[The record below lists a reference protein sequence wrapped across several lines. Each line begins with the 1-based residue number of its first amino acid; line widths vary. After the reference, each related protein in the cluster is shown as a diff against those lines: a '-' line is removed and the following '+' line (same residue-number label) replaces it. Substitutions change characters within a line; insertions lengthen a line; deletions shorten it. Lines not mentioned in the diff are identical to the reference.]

1 VAELRPPDPVWQL
14 YLARR
19 FGLRTPGQQIA
30 LAGLLTGS
38 RRPNRVIA
46 AEAGCHYLVVR
57 RLRHLLED
65 AGVIDAYSAPSGRN
79 QSGVDLAR
87 KQLAADP
94 SRANLAIA
102 ALAGCGERTV
112 TDQRHEMEAADE
124 ICVYRYGKHAA
135 GCPCAPHGREF
146 VILADGTMQ
155 RVITAG
161 DTLVPWERII
171 ST

>member
-38 RRPNRVIA
+38 RRPDRVIA
-46 AEAGCHYLVVR
+46 AEAGCHYLVVWQV
-57 RLRHLLED
+57 RHLLED
-65 AGVIDAYSAPSGRN
+65 AGVIDDAYSAPSARN
-79 QSGVDLAR
+79 QSGKQLVR

-102 ALAGCGERTV
+102 ALAGCGEWTV
-112 TDQRHEMEAADE
+112 GDQRHQMETARE
-124 ICVYRYGKHAA
+124 VCVYRAGEHAA
-135 GCPCAPHGREF
+135 GCWCGASR
-146 VILADGTMQ
+146 
-155 RVITAG
+155 R
-161 DTLVPWERII
+161 
-171 ST
+171 S